1 MMAKKKSVKKKEVL
15 VDDKEYWKER
25 HAKTAN
31 LKASGV
37 KSVGVKSNEYIYRIL
52 ADQYLKLLRSLD
64 LKDVKTVLDCG
75 FGDGY
80 FLRFYQSYFPQFN
93 IFGVD
98 ISADA
103 KNKIDF
109 VAKSKLYTSDLTK
122 FNSKKKFDIVHSF
135 DVMYHILKSED
146 YVKTLNN
153 MANLSNKYIILHERF
168 LTRAPLVSSK
178 HVRMRRSEFTNQ
190 VLNSKGFYLHEE
202 IPTHFL
208 AMRMFTYKFNKVM
221 PHSLYRLDKFIADN
235 IHPSAQEFLASHHIR
250 VYARAPEA

>member
-1 MMAKKKSVKKKEVL
+1 VSKEKKLKNKSQL
-15 VDDKEYWKER
+15 VDDKEYWKKR
-25 HAKTAN
+25 HSRTKN

-37 KSVGVKSNEYIYRIL
+37 KSVGVRSNEYIYKIL
-52 ADQYLKLLRSLD
+52 AEQYLKLLNSLD

-80 FLRFYQSYFPQFN
+80 FLKFYQTHFPQLK

-103 KNKIDF
+103 KKKIDF
-109 VAKSKLYTSDLTK
+109 VAKSNLYTSDLTK
-122 FNSKKKFDIVHSF
+122 FSSKKKFDIVHSF

-146 YVKTLNN
+146 YVRTLNN

-178 HVRMRRSEFTNQ
+178 HVRMRRAEFTNQ
-190 VLNSKGFYLHEE
+190 ILNSKGFYLYEE

-208 AMRMFTYKFNKVM
+208 AMRLFTYKFNKVM
-221 PHSLYRLDKFIADN
+221 PHSLYKVDRFIAEN

-250 VYARAPEA
+250 VYSRYPES